1 MACIVVCSLAVAAC
15 GSSPPPP
22 SKPSPII
29 ARVGDQTI
37 TLSQFNVR
45 YQTTIVS
52 IEQGGGPQTDPAQTT
67 ALRADI
73 LRSLIIDAVIRE
85 EAIKFKLEATPAEI
99 QAQVATDA
107 QQAGGMA
114 ALKTELAGAGG
125 SIAQLEDEIS
135 SDVNEQRVENL
146 FAEQR
151 AIQVETLLGKGANFE
166 TTAKTWSDDTG
177 TNAKGGD
184 LGVLTSANLAAYD
197 PAFSAAVKALA
208 VGQYTK
214 TPVHDAGGYDI
225 VLLYAKSAKGWS
237 VRHILIAAP
246 TPYSVMDRPEWF
258 GEVVFAAINELCV
271 ANQITVNIANAG
283 GNPCVAPTPSPSPA
297 ATPKAG
303 TTSTPKATA
312 KPAVATA
319 KPAEATPTAAAAA
332 GGTGAQPAAKSG
344 VKALATGTPSTGAA
358 SGWMTI
364 GAVLLIAGAAML
376 AAGVRRRRIDI

>member
-1 MACIVVCSLAVAAC
+1 VACIAACALAVVAC
-15 GSSPPPP
+15 GSASAAPP
-22 SKPSPII
+22 KPSPVI
-29 ARVGDQTI
+29 ARVGNESI
-37 TLSQFNVR
+37 TLAQFNVR

-52 IEQGGGPQTDPAQTT
+52 IEQGGGPQEDPAQTT

-85 EAIKFKLEATPAEI
+85 EAVKFNLEATAAEI
-99 QAQVATDA
+99 QAQVDTDA

-135 SDVNEQRVENL
+135 SDLNEQRVENL
-146 FAEQR
+146 FAEER
-151 AIQVETLLGKGANFE
+151 AVQVEKILATGANFE

-177 TNAKGGD
+177 TNTKGGD
-184 LGVLTSANLAAYD
+184 LGLLTTANLATYD

-208 VGQYTK
+208 VGKYTT

-225 VLLYAKSAKGWS
+225 VMLYAKSAKGWS

-246 TPYSVMDRPEWF
+246 TPYSVMDRPAWF

-283 GNPCVAPTPSPSPA
+283 GNPCVAPSPSPSPA
-297 ATPKAG
+297 PTPEP
-303 TTSTPKATA
+303 TTTA
-312 KPAVATA
+312 KPA
-319 KPAEATPTAAAAA
+319 
-332 GGTGAQPAAKSG
+332 G
-344 VKALATGTPSTGAA
+344 
-358 SGWMTI
+358 
-364 GAVLLIAGAAML
+364 
-376 AAGVRRRRIDI
+376 

>member
-1 MACIVVCSLAVAAC
+1 MFQPRGRVACIAACALAVVAC
-15 GSSPPPP
+15 GSTSAAPP
-22 SKPSPII
+22 KPSPVI
-29 ARVGDQTI
+29 ARVGDLSI
-37 TLSQFNVR
+37 TLAQFNVR

-52 IEQGGGPQTDPAQTT
+52 IEQGGGPQEDPAQTT

-85 EAIKFKLEATPAEI
+85 EAIKFKLEATPAEV

-125 SIAQLEDEIS
+125 SIAQLEDEIT
-135 SDVNEQRVENL
+135 SDLNEQRVENL
-146 FAEQR
+146 FAEER
-151 AIQVETLLGKGANFE
+151 AAQVEKILATGANFA

-184 LGVLTSANLAAYD
+184 LGLLTSANLASYD

-208 VGQYTK
+208 VGKYTT

-225 VLLYAKSAKGWS
+225 VMLYAKSAKGWS
-237 VRHILIAAP
+237 VRHILVAAP
-246 TPYSVMDRPEWF
+246 TPYSVMDRPAWF

-271 ANQITVNIANAG
+271 ANQITVNISNAG

-297 ATPKAG
+297 ATPK
-303 TTSTPKATA
+303 PTA
-312 KPAVATA
+312 SPKPA
-319 KPAEATPTAAAAA
+319 
-332 GGTGAQPAAKSG
+332 G
-344 VKALATGTPSTGAA
+344 
-358 SGWMTI
+358 
-364 GAVLLIAGAAML
+364 
-376 AAGVRRRRIDI
+376 